1 MLMGSPAVIAV
12 ELGMTTMQKLKSSIV
27 ARNSLR
33 AVAFMTMGELRHM
46 LQIRLFEFSKQWRG
60 LEGEDG

>member
-1 MLMGSPAVIAV
+1 VIAV

-27 ARNSLR
+27 AGNSLR
-33 AVAFMTMGELRHM
+33 AAALMTMGELRHM
-46 LQIRLFEFSKQWRG
+46 LQIRLFEVSKQWRG